1 MTFEFWAV
9 YVATVL
15 LLMSTPGPSQ
25 LLILSNAGKYG
36 YRRSIAT
43 IFGDLTANALQMI
56 AAGFGLAALIA
67 ASENVLFFIKW
78 FGVIY
83 LIWLGVRMIRN
94 AKAGTVEEGV
104 VRSEISLKALWL
116 QGFLTSA
123 ANPKAV
129 VFFAALFP
137 QFIDANLA
145 FAPQF
150 LILSATYIVI
160 DATFLSAY
168 GLGSSWIASK
178 FQGSAKIWIER
189 LGGTFMIVAAV
200 LLGAKTIDT
209 R

>member
-1 MTFEFWAV
+1 MTFEFWAA

-36 YRRSIAT
+36 YRKSIAT
-43 IFGDLTANALQMI
+43 IVGDLSANALQMI

-67 ASENVLFFIKW
+67 ASENALFFIKW

-83 LIWLGVRMIRN
+83 LIWLGLRMIRR
-94 AKAGTVEEGV
+94 AKADNIKESASKSNV
-104 VRSEISLKALWL
+104 SLGALWL
-116 QGFLTSA
+116 QGFITSA

-137 QFIDANLA
+137 QFIDAQQA

-160 DATFLSAY
+160 DAAFLSAY
-168 GLGSSWIASK
+168 GLGASWIATR
-178 FQGSAKIWIER
+178 FRGNAKVWIER
-189 LGGTFMIVAAV
+189 LGGGFMIGAAL
-200 LLGAKTIDT
+200 LLGAKTLDAP
-209 R
+209 